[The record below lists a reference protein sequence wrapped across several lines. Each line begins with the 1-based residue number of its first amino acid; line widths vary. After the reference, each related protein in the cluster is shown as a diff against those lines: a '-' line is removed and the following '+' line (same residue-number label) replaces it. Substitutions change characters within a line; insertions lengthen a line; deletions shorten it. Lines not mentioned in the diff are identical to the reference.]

1 LLHQRAK
8 TVSNSRLWKAV
19 MKANDTDKPQKLL
32 NSAFDDLNILRD
44 LKQIAVST
52 AKKENDPGVLKAFN
66 ASVMETMLKK
76 APSAMENPAKFKQW
90 INENSSILDTAFS
103 KEHTNNMFVIADAF
117 ERALLTGMEE
127 GPGIGARDFMAKVQ
141 QKLGSS
147 FTAIQSRFYAQAE
160 GRISPRT
167 ALIFLL
173 GRAYRANAQAKAD
186 AIFENAMMD
195 PSFAKMLLQ
204 QSDKDFT
211 IKPELDRKIGSYLF
225 NMGIPYFYDTPEQ
238 RNMII
243 PLDDVKGPPEPD
255 IITIPGNVQSDL
267 TEPEPLPQ
275 AQPIPN
281 VSQLAMNTTA
291 PSPANTNVNTS
302 VSELFPFDPTSQA
315 IENRRGSGG
324 ITNLIG

>member
-1 LLHQRAK
+1 
-8 TVSNSRLWKAV
+8 
-19 MKANDTDKPQKLL
+19 
-32 NSAFDDLNILRD
+32 
-44 LKQIAVST
+44 
-52 AKKENDPGVLKAFN
+52 
-66 ASVMETMLKK
+66 
-76 APSAMENPAKFKQW
+76 
-90 INENSSILDTAFS
+90 
-103 KEHTNNMFVIADAF
+103 
-117 ERALLTGMEE
+117 
-127 GPGIGARDFMAKVQ
+127 
-141 QKLGSS
+141 
-147 FTAIQSRFYAQAE
+147 
-160 GRISPRT
+160 
-167 ALIFLL
+167 
-173 GRAYRANAQAKAD
+173 
-186 AIFENAMMD
+186 
-195 PSFAKMLLQ
+195 
-204 QSDKDFT
+204 
-211 IKPELDRKIGSYLF
+211 
-225 NMGIPYFYDTPEQ
+225 MGIPYFYDTPEQ